1 MHIEDLTA
9 TSSEPPVPI
18 RTYLPNCPL
27 GPALLW
33 MHGGAFAYGSIDMP
47 EGDAVCRTL
56 AKRGITCVSVD
67 YRLVP
72 GKGRFKEQRNPN
84 AVRYPLPLDDCTNA
98 WSWLR
103 ANAECLGVNPDALY
117 VGGASAGSTL
127 AATLALRLANGP
139 EVPRGVVMAYPSMH
153 ADLLPPGPEL
163 KHTLSGFRRFGV
175 ITRRRHVWCSAN
187 YVGKQN
193 LHRLTDAFPG
203 GQDLTGFPETLI
215 VNSERDT
222 LRTSGEA
229 FAREL
234 EAHQATAHVEFE
246 AGTNHGHLN
255 EPDNPGFARTLDRFA
270 DWMLLVGK

>member
-1 MHIEDLTA
+1 MRIEDLTT
-9 TSSEPPVPI
+9 TSGEPPVPI
-18 RTYLPNCPL
+18 RTYRPDRPV

-33 MHGGAFAYGSIDMP
+33 MHGGAFAYGSINMP
-47 EGDAVCRTL
+47 EGDAVCRAL
-56 AKRGITCVSVD
+56 AERGITCVSVE

-72 GKGRFKEQRNPN
+72 GKGRFKEQRGAT
-84 AVRYPLPLDDCTNA
+84 AVRYPLPLDDCANA

-103 ANAECLGVNPDALY
+103 ANTERIGVRPDALY

-127 AATLALRLANGP
+127 AATLALRFVNSP

-163 KHTLSGFRRFGV
+163 KYALRGFRRFGV

-187 YVGKQN
+187 YVGKRN
-193 LHRLTDAFPG
+193 LHRLTEAFPG
-203 GQDLTGFPETLI
+203 GRDLTGFPDTLI

-222 LRTSGEA
+222 LRASGEA

-234 EAHQATAHVEFE
+234 EAHQATVHVEFE
-246 AGTNHGHLN
+246 AGTDHGHLN
-255 EPDNPGFARTLDRFA
+255 EPDNPGFARTLDTFA
-270 DWMLLVGK
+270 DWMLSVRK